1 MGCKVENCVGVIVAN
16 WLIGKLVGVERFH
29 NRLIKV
35 NLIFGDVVW
44 GGGGLYLAIVHG
56 LVDQ

>member
-1 MGCKVENCVGVIVAN
+1 MGVIVAN